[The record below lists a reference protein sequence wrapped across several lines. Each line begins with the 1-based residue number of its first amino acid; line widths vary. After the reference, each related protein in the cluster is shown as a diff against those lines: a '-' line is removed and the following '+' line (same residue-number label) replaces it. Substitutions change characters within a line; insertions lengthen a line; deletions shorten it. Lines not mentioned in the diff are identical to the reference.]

1 MRKLFS
7 DIGYTGASHVFSS
20 LLLLGVQIFIVRA
33 TSPQAFGEYT
43 SASATVSLAQILLLA
58 RGGEVAL
65 QHIGRH
71 WSLGDYAAA
80 HSVARQLKRLD
91 WTLNWAFYALLAL
104 LTLLLFRAL
113 KLNALYVLGLALAIP
128 AQIGFGVYKS
138 MFIATHRL
146 KHQALFEIA
155 YSLVYGASCVL
166 GVYLYGIPGLIG
178 AVVLASLIKN
188 LLARHITEKWWLE
201 DARSAPN
208 DSVKIGFWK
217 GVGVQP
223 TIRNAFINGAN
234 QIDILILN
242 AAIGAQHAAIYKVA
256 KSMATLPARIAGPV
270 WSALMPRILKAW
282 HVRDRAKLKM
292 LIIIPSLIM
301 ISALAVAFVPLWRF
315 ADDFMVMLYG
325 KEYVS
330 AAPPFLI
337 LIVGAWFFSGCVSP
351 WFNFLVIIDERKLT
365 GTLVY
370 GFWFSAVLVGGYLL
384 GGRSATHMA
393 AVVSGVMVGIS
404 LICWSTFIKRVGN
417 SGENQRRW

>member
-1 MRKLFS
+1 MRRLFS
-7 DIGYTGASHVFSS
+7 DISYTGTSHVFSS
-20 LLLLGVQIFIVRA
+20 LMLLGVQIFIVRA
-33 TSPQAFGEYT
+33 TSPQAFGEYI
-43 SASATVSLAQILLLA
+43 SATATVSLAQILLLA

-65 QHIGRH
+65 QHIGKH

-80 HSVARQLKRLD
+80 HSVARQLKKLD

-104 LTLLLFRAL
+104 LTPLLFRAL

-146 KHQALFEIA
+146 KHQALFEIT
-155 YSLVYGASCVL
+155 YSLVYGVLCVL
-166 GVYLYGIPGLIG
+166 GVYLYGIPGLIC
-178 AVVLASLIKN
+178 AVVLASLFKT
-188 LLARHITEKWWLE
+188 LLARHITEKWWPE
-201 DARSAPN
+201 DARSAS
-208 DSVKIGFWK
+208 DDAVKIGFWT
-217 GVGVQP
+217 GVGIQP

-256 KSMATLPARIAGPV
+256 KSMATLPARIAGPM
-270 WSALMPRILKAW
+270 WSALRPRMLKAW
-282 HVRDRAKLKM
+282 HARDKARLKR

-301 ISALAVAFVPLWRF
+301 ISALAVAFVPLWHL

-325 KEYVS
+325 EEYAS
-330 AAPPFLI
+330 AALPFLI

-351 WFNFLVIIDERKLT
+351 WFNFLVIIDDRKLT
-365 GTLVY
+365 GTLIY

-393 AVVSGVMVGIS
+393 AVVSGVMLTVS
-404 LICWSTFIKRVGN
+404 LICWVTYLKQLKTFN
-417 SGENQRRW
+417 